1 MWYDA
6 VMHEKSPYMMFA
18 LIGSLVMM
26 MTASFI
32 FHMPQNGIESG
43 VMSNFF
49 AMNLQWKNMWGEIN
63 NTTPT
68 NNPDLNRELRR

>member
-49 AMNLQWKNMWGEIN
+49 AMNLQ
-63 NTTPT
+63 
-68 NNPDLNRELRR
+68 